1 MRRRPP
7 RSTRTDT
14 LFPYTTL
21 FRSDALRIHDGVEID
36 VADMI
41 MIPQQRLDARQSAFE
56 EQGAAIEGG
65 DGSHL
70 AGQFSHVACKEAIML
85 PVQTCGLDEV
95 CAVEIGTD
103 AHFDTFS
110 EIQEDEGDRK
120 GAE

>member
-1 MRRRPP
+1 MRI
-7 RSTRTDT
+7 
-14 LFPYTTL
+14 
-21 FRSDALRIHDGVEID
+21 SDWSSDVCSSDLID

-85 PVQTCGLDEV
+85 PVQTCGLDQV
-95 CAVEIGTD
+95 RAVEIGTD
-103 AHFDTFS
+103 SPFRS
-110 EIQEDEGDRK
+110 EESRGGNEG
-120 GAE
+120 GSTC